1 MIDVDISEETADR
14 LHAVLE
20 GMGLAEEKVLK
31 PALARGLSAGKTAAG
46 KAVRQT
52 YHISAG
58 DFNSRGYMKYN
69 SVSQGGDGIVGSI
82 EYSGGVI
89 PLIRFKVSP
98 NTPKRKKTPSA
109 AVLKAS
115 SLVKFGRENN
125 VFVQQMKSGHIGIF
139 ERKSGEYSASRGS
152 GQNKHTEKL
161 KELLSPAVPQMVG
174 NDEVMQTVEERVNEV
189 INQRIDHEIERLLN
203 KGGG

>member
-1 MIDVDISEETADR
+1 MIEVSAQTINRIHAILAGIENADK
-14 LHAVLE
+14 
-20 GMGLAEEKVLK
+20 KVLK
-31 PALARGLSAGKTAAG
+31 PAMARGLIAGKAAAG

-52 YHISAG
+52 YHISAS
-58 DFNSRGYMKYN
+58 DFNRYGYMKYN
-69 SVSQGGDGIVGSI
+69 SVSPSSNGIIGSI

-98 NTPKRKKTPSA
+98 NVPKYRETPSA

-115 SLVKFGRENN
+115 SLVAFARKHN

-139 ERKSGEYSASRGS
+139 ERKQGG
-152 GQNKHTEKL
+152 KI

-174 NDEVMQTVEERVNEV
+174 NDEVMSIIENRVNEV

-203 KGGG
+203 QN